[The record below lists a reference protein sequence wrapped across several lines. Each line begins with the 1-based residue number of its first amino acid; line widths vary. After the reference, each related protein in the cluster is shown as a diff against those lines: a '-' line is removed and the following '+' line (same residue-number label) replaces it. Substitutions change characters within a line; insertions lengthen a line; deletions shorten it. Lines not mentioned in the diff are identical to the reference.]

1 MAKNRIIT
9 GLDIG
14 TSEIKAL
21 AAVKNL
27 ETNTLEVLGRARCSS
42 FGVRRGIV
50 AKPEEVSK
58 KISEVLL
65 QLQQEIG
72 QKIEDVFTNVGGRHI
87 FTMSSHGSIVVSRAD
102 QRISEE
108 DKSRVMQTAQTF
120 PLPSNNEILDI
131 FPREFIVDNQGQ
143 IKEPLNMRGLRLEVK
158 IIALCAFSPFMK
170 NITAAVLEG
179 GFQVSDV
186 TPSILAS
193 SRAVLTPQQKESGVC
208 ILDIGAGTGGTTK
221 FLKTYG
227 EVMGLEANPLAR
239 SLAQKR
245 GLRVVAGTAE
255 KLPFEK
261 EKFDIVTVF
270 DVLYHQNIGSDIK
283 VLQEAHRVL
292 KPKGYLVITDCA
304 LPFLKS
310 PHDEVMQ
317 ARERYTKK
325 ELMEKIEKAGFRV
338 EKASYVFFLVFPL
351 TLLKRLLDRL
361 TKSHS
366 SNVSPVP
373 KILNHLLLTICHV
386 EAWCLKVINFPWGSS
401 IVIRAKKQEQL

>member
-143 IKEPLNMRGLRLEVK
+143 IKEPLDMRGLRLEVK

-170 NITAAVLEG
+170 NITVAVLEG
-179 GFQVSDV
+179 GFQTSDV

-208 ILDIGAGTGGTTK
+208 ILDIGAGTTDMAIYEEGD
-221 FLKTYG
+221 
-227 EVMGLEANPLAR
+227 LAH
-239 SLAQKR
+239 LA
-245 GLRVVAGTAE
+245 
-255 KLPFEK
+255 
-261 EKFDIVTVF
+261 
-270 DVLYHQNIGSDIK
+270 
-283 VLQEAHRVL
+283 
-292 KPKGYLVITDCA
+292 
-304 LPFLKS
+304 
-310 PHDEVMQ
+310 
-317 ARERYTKK
+317 
-325 ELMEKIEKAGFRV
+325 
-338 EKASYVFFLVFPL
+338 VFPL
-351 TLLKRLLDRL
+351 GSELITNDIAVGLKTDQETAERIKREFGSCISNGGSKKEKINQVNQKDSGEPLVFTRKMLAKIIGARVSEIFELANQEIKKIFPKSVLPSGVVL
-361 TKSHS
+361 TGGGAML
-366 SNVSPVP
+366 P
-373 KILNHLLLTICHV
+373 KIIEL
-386 EAWCLKVINFPWGSS
+386 
-401 IVIRAKKQEQL
+401 AKKEIKLPVRIGLPEGVIGLDGDPTLSTVVGLVLEGTDLENSGGMMPIFHNGVGAKIKKVLNFFNPNQ

>member
-21 AAVKNL
+21 AAVKNH
-27 ETNTLEVLGRARCSS
+27 ETNTLEILGQARCSS

-143 IKEPLNMRGLRLEVK
+143 IKEPLDMRGLRLEVK

-170 NITAAVLEG
+170 NITVAVLEG
-179 GFQVSDV
+179 GFQTSDV

-208 ILDIGAGTGGTTK
+208 ILDIGAGTTDMAIYEEGD
-221 FLKTYG
+221 
-227 EVMGLEANPLAR
+227 LAH
-239 SLAQKR
+239 LA
-245 GLRVVAGTAE
+245 
-255 KLPFEK
+255 
-261 EKFDIVTVF
+261 
-270 DVLYHQNIGSDIK
+270 
-283 VLQEAHRVL
+283 
-292 KPKGYLVITDCA
+292 
-304 LPFLKS
+304 
-310 PHDEVMQ
+310 
-317 ARERYTKK
+317 
-325 ELMEKIEKAGFRV
+325 
-338 EKASYVFFLVFPL
+338 VFPL
-351 TLLKRLLDRL
+351 GSELITNDIAVGLKTDQETAERIKREFGSCISNGGSKKEKITQVNQQGDGEPLIFTRKMLAKIIGARVSEIFELANQEIKKVFPKSVLPSGVVL
-361 TKSHS
+361 TGGGAML
-366 SNVSPVP
+366 P
-373 KILNHLLLTICHV
+373 KIV
-386 EAWCLKVINFPWGSS
+386 EL
-401 IVIRAKKQEQL
+401 AKKEMRLPVRIGLPEGIIGLDGDPTLSTVAGLVLEGADLENSGGMIPIFHNGFGAKVKKVLNFFNPNQ

>member
-21 AAVKNL
+21 AAVKNH
-27 ETNTLEVLGRARCSS
+27 ETNTLEILGQARCSS

-208 ILDIGAGTGGTTK
+208 ILDIGAGTTDMAIYEEGD
-221 FLKTYG
+221 
-227 EVMGLEANPLAR
+227 LAH
-239 SLAQKR
+239 LA
-245 GLRVVAGTAE
+245 
-255 KLPFEK
+255 
-261 EKFDIVTVF
+261 
-270 DVLYHQNIGSDIK
+270 
-283 VLQEAHRVL
+283 
-292 KPKGYLVITDCA
+292 
-304 LPFLKS
+304 
-310 PHDEVMQ
+310 
-317 ARERYTKK
+317 
-325 ELMEKIEKAGFRV
+325 
-338 EKASYVFFLVFPL
+338 VFPL
-351 TLLKRLLDRL
+351 GSELITNDIAVGLKTDQETAERIKREFG
-361 TKSHS
+361 SCI
-366 SNVSPVP
+366 SNGGSKKE
-373 KILNHLLLTICHV
+373 KITQVNPQGH
-386 EAWCLKVINFPWGSS
+386 
-401 IVIRAKKQEQL
+401 

>member
-208 ILDIGAGTGGTTK
+208 ILDIGAGTTDMAIYEEGD
-221 FLKTYG
+221 
-227 EVMGLEANPLAR
+227 LAH
-239 SLAQKR
+239 LA
-245 GLRVVAGTAE
+245 
-255 KLPFEK
+255 
-261 EKFDIVTVF
+261 
-270 DVLYHQNIGSDIK
+270 
-283 VLQEAHRVL
+283 
-292 KPKGYLVITDCA
+292 
-304 LPFLKS
+304 
-310 PHDEVMQ
+310 
-317 ARERYTKK
+317 
-325 ELMEKIEKAGFRV
+325 
-338 EKASYVFFLVFPL
+338 VFPL
-351 TLLKRLLDRL
+351 GSELITNDIAVGLKTDQETAERIKREFGSCISNGGSKKEKITQVNQQGDGEPLIFTRKMLAKIIGARVSEIFELANQEIKKVFPKSVLPSGVVL
-361 TKSHS
+361 TGGGAML
-366 SNVSPVP
+366 P
-373 KILNHLLLTICHV
+373 KIV
-386 EAWCLKVINFPWGSS
+386 EL
-401 IVIRAKKQEQL
+401 AKKEMRLPVRIGLPEGIIGLDGDPTLSTVVGLVLEGTDLENSGGMMPIFHNGVGAKIKKVLNFFNPNQ